1 MPKPYTLSTYLV
13 LAAVAVAVAGFGES
27 PTLHAQRISVAADDY
42 QQVFEGVGSS
52 IPLYLNNHFNLSD
65 AGQAEALDL
74 IVRDNDLYSLQDYPE
89 FRLSDPRAQNGYYT
103 RRVEYLRAA
112 KAIRPALKLS
122 QTFSIFPDDLRKDT
136 TINGKNERR
145 LDFRR
150 AGIYDEVAGWYFET
164 LKFYHDN
171 GLPIDIVN
179 AVNEPDFITL
189 RYGFGNDA
197 QRGSAEIFDK
207 AISKMK
213 AMIDDP
219 AVNTTGVKQPLVM
232 GPSTIGPGGAVSFV
246 QYYKSE
252 APAAWANIDIVA
264 YHQYTGGV
272 SSSLQSITRLADGK
286 PVYQSE
292 MHTNRGDDLPALDN
306 LTKGHR
312 GILSLA
318 RVMGA
323 SMNAGANAWY
333 YFLNVFPGADTNPG
347 LLQIDGSTTRPI
359 PFRHYYAFKQM
370 GSAQPMGS
378 RVLTQRLAS
387 IRSDGQVTSLRR
399 EGSDTVYVHYANFTA
414 GDRVVELEILKADG
428 SAYPIRQISQRVSD
442 ADSDDEDSGFVSVDT
457 ASSAMRTITAGPY
470 SLNTFTVVVGE
481 TSGLSPKPALAVPF
495 TVYRSGAE
503 LVVRLDE
510 GTITEM
516 VRVSDLSGRVLEQR
530 GVAAGLSTLRFA
542 PRDLGDRGVYL
553 VSVRVA
559 GGWATRRVAW

>member
-1 MPKPYTLSTYLV
+1 MPKPYTRFLPLGLAV
-13 LAAVAVAVAGFGES
+13 AAVVCFGES
-27 PTLHAQRISVAADDY
+27 RLHAQRISVNADDY
-42 QQVFEGVGSS
+42 QQTFLGVGSS
-52 IPLYLNNHFNLSD
+52 IPLYLNSHFNLD
-65 AGQAEALDL
+65 AAGQAEALDL
-74 IVRDNDLYSLQDYPE
+74 IVRDLDLYSLQDYPE
-89 FRLSDPRAQNGYYT
+89 FRLDDPRAQNGYYT

-112 KAIRPALKLS
+112 KAIRPDLKLS
-122 QTFSIFPDDLRKDT
+122 QTFSIFPDDLRRDT
-136 TINGKNERR
+136 MIGNRTERR

-150 AGIYDEVAGWYFET
+150 AGIYDAVAGWYFET

-189 RYGFGNDA
+189 RYGYGDDA
-197 QRGSAEIFDK
+197 RRGTAEIFDR

-219 AVNTTGVKQPLVM
+219 AVNTTGVKQPLIM
-232 GPSTIGPGGAVSFV
+232 GPSTIGPGGAVQFV
-246 QYYKSE
+246 QYYKTE
-252 APAAWANIDIVA
+252 APAAWANIDIVS

-272 SSSLQSITRLADGK
+272 SSALQSITRLADGK

-292 MHTNRGDDLPALDN
+292 MHTNRGDDLPDLPN

-318 RVMGA
+318 RTMGA
-323 SMNAGANAWY
+323 SMNAGVNAWY
-333 YFLNVFPGADTNPG
+333 YFLNLFPGADTNPG
-347 LLQIDGSTTRPI
+347 LLQVDASTTRPL

-387 IRSDGQVTSLRR
+387 IRADGQVTSLRR

-414 GDRVVELEILKADG
+414 GDRVVELEVLRADG
-428 SAYPIRQISQRVSD
+428 TAYPIRQISQRVSD
-442 ADSDDEDSGFVSVDT
+442 ATRDDVDDGFVAVDP
-457 ASSAMRTITAGPY
+457 ASAASRTITAGPY
-470 SLNTFTVVVGE
+470 SLNTFTVVIGG
-481 TSGLSPKPALAVPF
+481 TSGLSPKPAPAAPF

-503 LVVRLDE
+503 LVVTLDE
-510 GTITEM
+510 GTSTEAL
-516 VRVSDLSGRVLEQR
+516 RLTDAGGRVLEQR
-530 GVAAGLSTLRFA
+530 GVAPGLTTVRFA
-542 PRDLGDRGVYL
+542 PEGLAPGVYL

-559 GGWATRRVAW
+559 RGWATRRVVWQ